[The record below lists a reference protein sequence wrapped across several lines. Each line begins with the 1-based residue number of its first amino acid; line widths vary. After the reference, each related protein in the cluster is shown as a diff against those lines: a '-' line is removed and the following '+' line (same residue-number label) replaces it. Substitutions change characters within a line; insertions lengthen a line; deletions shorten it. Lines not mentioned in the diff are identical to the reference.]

1 MLHNIQTENAFNR
14 ILKWF
19 YSGWSLFPHIVLNF
33 AIEIDQQYLSSISN
47 ISDPVEKD
55 IKKYQKQPTISLV
68 NKMVSSVA
76 NETSFSFTC
85 VTVDDISQEIK

>member
-33 AIEIDQQYLSSISN
+33 AIEIDQQYLSN

-55 IKKYQKQPTISLV
+55 IKKYQKQPTISPV

>member
-1 MLHNIQTENAFNR
+1 MVLQC
-14 ILKWF
+14 
-19 YSGWSLFPHIVLNF
+19 WSLFPHIVLNF
-33 AIEIDQQYLSSISN
+33 GIKIDQQYLSSISN

>member
-19 YSGWSLFPHIVLNF
+19 YSDWSLFPHIVLNF
-33 AIEIDQQYLSSISN
+33 GIEIDQQYLSSISN

-55 IKKYQKQPTISLV
+55 IKKYQKQPTISPV